1 MAIEPV
7 LLTPDKDGV
16 LQFPEVAEKRKFRT
30 DATKEM
36 EVHRNKATLTEDAA
50 PLMDKSLGGALFLCL
65 EWGKVHNFML
75 IFRYNYSIVNKM
87 PRNVAFLENI
97 F

>member
-1 MAIEPV
+1 M
-7 LLTPDKDGV
+7 
-16 LQFPEVAEKRKFRT
+16 EKS
-30 DATKEM
+30 
-36 EVHRNKATLTEDAA
+36 V
-50 PLMDKSLGGALFLCL
+50 GGALFFCP

-75 IFRYNYSIVNKM
+75 IFRFNYSVVNKM